1 MVEIENLP
9 IVKNYEKFHF
19 TGSQGTE
26 LHLPVSTSYK
36 CFHRRW
42 EWNEWL
48 KLPLKYSDLPR
59 YAVLSLS
66 LFDCV
71 GGRKQKLATTEVS
84 LFSKKGIYREGQVDL
99 QMVPVSNNEDDAQGM

>member
-1 MVEIENLP
+1 M
-9 IVKNYEKFHF
+9 
-19 TGSQGTE
+19 
-26 LHLPVSTSYK
+26 PVSTSYK

-99 QMVPVSNNEDDAQGM
+99 QMVPVSNNEDDAQGKLLKFFFSDSAITKASLACLILTPTI